1 MPKPDLTPLT
11 GGYRKIPVMQIGA
24 DVFCDSQCI
33 IREIERRHPSPS
45 VFPDGSTATGWA
57 TAFWADR
64 VFFQA
69 AVAVIFGQMADQVPK
84 EFIDDRSAL
93 MGGAKFDTNAMKAAV
108 PMMKESL
115 RAQLDWLESQLA
127 DGRAFL
133 LGAKPGL
140 ADFATYHSIW
150 FLTSYYPPAGE
161 ILEPHPRVRAWC
173 ERVKAIGHGRSTP
186 MERKE
191 ALEIARAAVPAT
203 TPEIDPGEPNGWKPG
218 DRVLVMADDYGRDPI
233 AGELVRSSAQ
243 EIAIR
248 RSDPL
253 VGEVVVH
260 FPRAGFLAVPQRVP
274 QRAGKEHGPGVVRNG
289 QVVEE
294 IVLVHRH
301 RGCDEVNSL
310 VA

>member
-1 MPKPDLTPLT
+1 MSEIILHHYPASPFTEKVRLTLGLKGLSWRAIEQPSIMPKPELVPLT

-24 DVFCDSQCI
+24 DVYCDSQCI
-33 IREIERRHPSPS
+33 LRELERRHPSPS
-45 VFPDGSTATGWA
+45 LFPDRGVATGWA
-57 TAFWADR
+57 FAFWADR

-69 AVAVIFGQMADQVPK
+69 VVAVIFGQMADQVPK

-93 MGGAKFDTNAMKAAV
+93 MGGQKFDTGAMKAAV

-115 RAQLDWLESQLA
+115 RAQLGWIDEQLA

-150 FLTSYYPPAGE
+150 FLQTYHPPAGE
-161 ILEPHPRVRAWC
+161 LLAPHARVGAWC
-173 ERVKAIGHGRSTP
+173 ARVKAIGHGRSTP
-186 MERKE
+186 MEKKE
-191 ALEIARAAVPAT
+191 ALEIARTSKSET
-203 TPEIDPGEPNGWKPG
+203 TPAVDAGEPNGLKPG
-218 DRVLVMADDYGRDPI
+218 DRVFVMADDYGRDRI

-253 VGEVVVH
+253 VDEVVVH
-260 FPRAGFLAVPQRVP
+260 FPRAGFMVM
-274 QRAGKEHGPGVVRNG
+274 RA
-289 QVVEE
+289 
-294 IVLVHRH
+294 
-301 RGCDEVNSL
+301 
-310 VA
+310 